1 MNKIDLLPGWKP
13 NSKTGLLENINK
25 QNENAMLLLEKK
37 LYDVVGRISEFG
49 FNAERFDR
57 VEDYTKQIAI
67 IPISAKAGEGLAEL
81 LMVITGLS
89 QRFLEQSLK
98 VDVKGN
104 AKGTILEVKEEK
116 GLGTTADVI
125 LYDGSLKQNDIVVIG
140 SLDEPVSTKIKA
152 LFEPLP
158 LAEMRDKKAKFKP
171 VNEIAAATG
180 VKISAPE
187 LDKVVAGMPLRSCLA
202 DEVSKV
208 KEEIKKEIAEVI
220 IETDNQGIVIKAD
233 SLGSLEAL
241 IQILRGKGI
250 NIKRASIGSIS
261 KKDISDADSAYEKEP
276 LQSVVLGFNVKS
288 MPGTRSKNAK
298 VICSNVIYKLLED
311 FEKWQSDERRRLESK
326 EIEGLHRPCKIV
338 LLKGYVF
345 RQNNPAIAG
354 VEVLA
359 GTLAAGTPLMKNDG
373 IAITEAKSMQ
383 QEQEN
388 IEKAEKGKQV
398 AVSLPDVTIGRQLN
412 EGDILYSAVPEEHFR
427 KFKEFKNLLSQEE
440 INLLKEIAEIMRKS
454 NPMWGV

>member
-1 MNKIDLLPGWKP
+1 M
-13 NSKTGLLENINK
+13 
-25 QNENAMLLLEKK
+25 
-37 LYDVVGRISEFG
+37 
-49 FNAERFDR
+49 
-57 VEDYTKQIAI
+57 
-67 IPISAKAGEGLAEL
+67 
-81 LMVITGLS
+81 
-89 QRFLEQSLK
+89 
-98 VDVKGN
+98 
-104 AKGTILEVKEEK
+104 
-116 GLGTTADVI
+116 
-125 LYDGSLKQNDIVVIG
+125 
-140 SLDEPVSTKIKA
+140 
-152 LFEPLP
+152 
-158 LAEMRDKKAKFKP
+158 
-171 VNEIAAATG
+171 
-180 VKISAPE
+180 
-187 LDKVVAGMPLRSCLA
+187 
-202 DEVSKV
+202 V

-288 MPGTRSKNAK
+288 MPGTRPKNAK